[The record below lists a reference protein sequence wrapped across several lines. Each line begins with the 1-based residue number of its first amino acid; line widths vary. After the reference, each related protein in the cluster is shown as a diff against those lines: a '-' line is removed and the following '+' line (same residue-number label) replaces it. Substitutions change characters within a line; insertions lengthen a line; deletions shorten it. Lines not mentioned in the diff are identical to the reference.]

1 VDGLDWLA
9 WFIFIMLFAYISREL
24 EIYRIIKEIE
34 SYISLY
40 RYIRD
45 KAVSTVISSFKET
58 AAKVGAKIDTR
69 QLEQR
74 VSNLIESVLITPEE
88 RDPFGIIAKL
98 KHVVLIQNET
108 LTLEVKRLLPKAETI
123 DIENLKNLLVAAH
136 ELNYIYKAV
145 EHIYKQGRRFKS
157 LWLLIQLQAQLPFL
171 SEYVKALE
179 SSLESFSKGFPIGD
193 SAGSMVAALFIN
205 RHLPSGSESI
215 RPEEL
220 AENTIAV
227 EVPFNGRRV
236 LVIKAKGPSGV
247 TGRLDDALERLIVRR
262 GERPKVVVTVDAAIK
277 FEGEKS
283 GMIVDGVGVAI
294 GGLGIE
300 KFNIEE
306 ITTKYGITL
315 YAVLI
320 KMSIPEA
327 FSVMSKEVA
336 DSMEKALNRVEE
348 IILERTKEGDT
359 VVLIGVG
366 NTVGVVP

>member
-1 VDGLDWLA
+1 MDGLDWLA
-9 WFIFIMLFAYISREL
+9 WLIFIMLFAYINREL

-40 RYIRD
+40 KYIRD
-45 KAVSTVISSFKET
+45 KAVGTVISSFKEV

-74 VSNLIESVLITPEE
+74 VSNLIESVLIFPESK
-88 RDPFGIIAKL
+88 DPFGIIAKL

-108 LTLEVKRLLPKAETI
+108 LTLEVKRLLPKAELA
-123 DIENLKNLLVAAH
+123 DIENLKNLIAAAH

-145 EHIYKQGRRFKS
+145 EHIYRQGRRFKS

-205 RHLPSGSESI
+205 KYSPNGFMNL
-215 RPEEL
+215 EEL

-236 LVIKAKGPSGV
+236 LVVKAKGPSGV

-262 GERPKVVVTVDAAIK
+262 GEKPAIIVTVDASIK

-283 GMIVDGVGVAI
+283 GTIVDGVGVAI

-306 ITTKYGITL
+306 ITTKHGITL
-315 YAVLI
+315 YAVLV

-336 DSMEKALNRVEE
+336 ESMEKALNRVEE

-359 VVLIGVG
+359 VILVGVG

>member
-1 VDGLDWLA
+1 MNGLDLLA
-9 WFIFIMLFAYISREL
+9 WIIFLMLFAYVSKEL

-45 KAVSTVISSFKET
+45 KAVSTVISSFREV
-58 AAKVGAKIDTR
+58 AAKVGGKIDLR
-69 QLEQR
+69 GLEQR
-74 VSNLIESVLITPEE
+74 VSNLIEAVLIPPEAK
-88 RDPFGIIAKL
+88 DPFGIIPKL
-98 KHVVLIQNET
+98 KHVVLTQDRT
-108 LTLEVKRLLPKAETI
+108 LTMEVRRLLPEAEAA
-123 DIENLKNLLVAAH
+123 DVENLKNLLMAAH

-145 EHIYKQGRRFKS
+145 EHIYRQGRRFKS

-179 SSLESFSKGFPIGD
+179 SSLESFSNGYPIGD
-193 SAGSMVAALFIN
+193 SAGPMVAALFIKK
-205 RHLPSGSESI
+205 HASADLQL
-215 RPEEL
+215 EEI
-220 AENTIAV
+220 AENTIVA
-227 EVPFNGRRV
+227 EVPFNGRKV
-236 LVIKAKGPSGV
+236 LVVKAKGPSGV

-262 GERPKVVVTVDAAIK
+262 GVKPAAIITVDAAIK

-306 ITTKYGITL
+306 ISTKHGITL
-315 YAVLI
+315 YAVLV

-327 FSVMSKEVA
+327 LSVMSKEVA
-336 DSMEKALNRVEE
+336 ESMEAALSRVEG
-348 IILERTKEGDT
+348 IINERTKEGDT
-359 VVLIGVG
+359 IILVGVG

>member
-1 VDGLDWLA
+1 VEGLDLLA
-9 WFIFIMLFAYISREL
+9 WIIFLMLFAYINREL

-40 RYIRD
+40 KYIRD
-45 KAVSTVISSFKET
+45 KAVNTVISSFKEV
-58 AAKVGAKIDTR
+58 AAKIGAKIDTR
-69 QLEQR
+69 HLEQR
-74 VSNLIESVLITPEE
+74 VSNLIESVLIVPEDK
-88 RDPFGIIAKL
+88 DPYGIIAKL
-98 KHVVLIQNET
+98 KHVVLAQDKT
-108 LTLEVKRLLPKAETI
+108 LTLEVKRLLPKAESI
-123 DIENLKNLLVAAH
+123 DIENLKNLLMAAH

-205 RHLPSGSESI
+205 KYASNGIQL
-215 RPEEL
+215 EEL

-227 EVPFNGRRV
+227 EVPFNGRK
-236 LVIKAKGPSGV
+236 VIVVKAKGPSGV
-247 TGRLDDALERLIVRR
+247 TGRLDDALERLIIRR
-262 GERPKVVVTVDAAIK
+262 GEKPSVVVTVDASIK

-283 GMIVDGVGVAI
+283 GTIVDGVGVAI

-336 DSMEKALNRVEE
+336 ESMEKALNRVEE

-359 VVLIGVG
+359 VILVGVG
-366 NTVGVVP
+366 NTIGVVP